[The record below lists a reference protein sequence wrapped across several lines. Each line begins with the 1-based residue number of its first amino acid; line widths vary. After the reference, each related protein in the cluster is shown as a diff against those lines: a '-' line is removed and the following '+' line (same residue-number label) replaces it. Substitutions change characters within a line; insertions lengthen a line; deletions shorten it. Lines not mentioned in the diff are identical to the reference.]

1 MKLKE
6 SIAQEVIYNLS
17 VLYKI
22 LLITGVFLFFASVL
36 MIAFNLFDSN
46 ILPENEF
53 ISDNTLLTS
62 LFTSVLFI
70 IISFIFRYFRNTIQ
84 VKTRSFR
91 TENCRR

>member
-36 MIAFNLFDSN
+36 IIAFNLFDSN
-46 ILPENEF
+46 ILPENGF

-70 IISFIFRYFRNTIQ
+70 IISFIFRYFRNTIR